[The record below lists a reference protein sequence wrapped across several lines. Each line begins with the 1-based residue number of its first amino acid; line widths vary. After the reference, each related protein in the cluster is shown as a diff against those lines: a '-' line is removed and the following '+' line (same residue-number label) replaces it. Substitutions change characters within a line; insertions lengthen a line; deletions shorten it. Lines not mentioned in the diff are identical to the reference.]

1 MSKYK
6 VSVVMS
12 VYNDTEYLQSS
23 IQSILSQ
30 TFDNFEF
37 IIVDDGS
44 TDDSL
49 QIIDKFNDNRI
60 SLLKQNHKGLP
71 SALNYGISKAVGEL
85 IVRMDADD
93 IALPDR
99 IGKQV
104 EFMDNNPCV
113 SIVGGSVYLI
123 DSDDK
128 IIGRR
133 IVQNKEEEIISVV
146 SYGCP
151 TIHPTLCFR
160 KTFFESIGGYR
171 EVFMYAQDYDLIL
184 RAVDLKYRVTNISDI
199 LLKYRTG
206 NTHRLEKVY
215 KHTKLVLLA
224 QQLHSQRDKLLDE
237 DKKMI
242 DLFESKMSF
251 SLVERVIYWAYYK
264 TLLFKLSNSFPSHL
278 WKILNTIVC
287 LFNKDLL
294 TVLYNDYKYHY
305 IMRQN
310 NSRKSQHDKFDT
322 SKPI

>member
-1 MSKYK
+1 
-6 VSVVMS
+6 
-12 VYNDTEYLQSS
+12 
-23 IQSILSQ
+23 
-30 TFDNFEF
+30 
-37 IIVDDGS
+37 
-44 TDDSL
+44 
-49 QIIDKFNDNRI
+49 
-60 SLLKQNHKGLP
+60 
-71 SALNYGISKAVGEL
+71 
-85 IVRMDADD
+85 
-93 IALPDR
+93 
-99 IGKQV
+99 
-104 EFMDNNPCV
+104 
-113 SIVGGSVYLI
+113 
-123 DSDDK
+123 
-128 IIGRR
+128 
-133 IVQNKEEEIISVV
+133 
-146 SYGCP
+146 
-151 TIHPTLCFR
+151 
-160 KTFFESIGGYR
+160 
-171 EVFMYAQDYDLIL
+171 MYAQDYDLIL

-199 LLKYRTG
+199 LLKYRT
-206 NTHRLEKVY
+206 NKTHRLEKVY

-264 TLLFKLSNSFPSHL
+264 TLLLKLSNSFPSHL